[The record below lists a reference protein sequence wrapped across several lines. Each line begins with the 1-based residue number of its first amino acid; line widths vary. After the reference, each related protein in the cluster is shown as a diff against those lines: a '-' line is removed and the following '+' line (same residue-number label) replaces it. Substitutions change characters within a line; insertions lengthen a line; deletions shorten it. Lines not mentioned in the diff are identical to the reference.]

1 MNESARR
8 FTSIG
13 RPVDRRYPTN
23 RAIASLSLLVM
34 ILGFVVRRL
43 AGTPSL
49 EASFGGLLMALG
61 FFLAWAV
68 ARELDPDHDLSAF
81 VAAAA
86 SLVPLA
92 ILGPPDLAATV
103 LVLLLLR
110 IVNRT
115 VGPAARP
122 LDTIGIL
129 ALVGVA
135 VWRGHLVLA
144 LAGAVAL
151 ALDAILRPPHRVHLA
166 AAGVAIGI
174 LAVGMGRVGAAP
186 GLAAEGP
193 PGVVTWLAL
202 AATLP
207 FLILIRASGSPITES
222 DEDSQ
227 PLSGTRVRAAQGLG
241 LLTMAAAVLLEGRTG
256 LAGLSPLWA
265 ALVGTGAYF
274 SIGAPTRLPHSV
286 HDPS

>member
-1 MNESARR
+1 MTTDVYR
-8 FTSIG
+8 FSSIG

-23 RAIASLSLLVM
+23 RAVASLSLAVM
-34 ILGFVVRRL
+34 ILGFIVRRM
-43 AGTPSL
+43 AGTPSP
-49 EASFGGLLMALG
+49 EASFGSLLMAIG
-61 FFLAWAV
+61 FFLAWAM

-81 VAAAA
+81 VAAAV
-86 SLVPLA
+86 SLIPLA
-92 ILGPPDLAATV
+92 VLGSPDFAATL

-110 IVNRT
+110 ILNRT

-122 LDTIGIL
+122 LDTIAIL

-144 LAGAVAL
+144 VAAAAAL
-151 ALDAILRPPHRVHLA
+151 ALDAVLRPPHRVHLA
-166 AAGVAIGI
+166 AAGAAIGM
-174 LAVGMGRVGAAP
+174 LAVGIGRVEAAP
-186 GLAAEGP
+186 GMAGVGNL
-193 PGVVTWLAL
+193 GVVMWMAL

-207 FLILIRASGSPITES
+207 FLSLIRASGSLVTAS
-222 DEDSQ
+222 DLDSR

-241 LLTMAAAVLLEGRTG
+241 LLTLTAVVLLEGRTG
-256 LAGLSPLWA
+256 LAALSPLWA
-265 ALVGTGAYF
+265 ALAGAGAYF